1 MESVLVSIIIP
12 VYNVE
17 KYLNQCVDSAVNQT
31 YKNLEIWLVND
42 GSKDS
47 SGRICDEYKSV
58 DSRIRV
64 IHKENGGLS
73 SARNVALDLMKGEY
87 VYFLD
92 SDDLI
97 SLDLIETY
105 LNLIHEYKVDV
116 VMGTSYEFYGNIDTN
131 VNHIK
136 QESKPEIYSKVE
148 ALKLML
154 LDEKLHHAAAGPLFK
169 SDLYNDI
176 RFPVGMLYE
185 DYATTYYVMSK
196 SKRVL
201 YIDDYRCYYRMR
213 PGSIMNSKVTE
224 RDMILLDIADTISH
238 DIVREYPELENQA
251 IRKMVVV
258 NLKFYSKILDTGFG
272 AFKNEQKRI
281 RETLARYEK
290 KFLTSGYAKKTDKV
304 KIKAFKVGKIP
315 FYVVYKIS
323 DYLQLIKKS
332 LA

>member
-1 MESVLVSIIIP
+1 MGSILVSIIIP

-17 KYLNQCVDSAVNQT
+17 EYLEQCLDSVINQT
-31 YKNLEIWLVND
+31 YKNLEIWLVDD

-47 SGRICDEYKSV
+47 GGKICDEYKEL

-92 SDDLI
+92 SDDFI

-105 LNLIHEYKVDV
+105 IDLAEKYNVDV
-116 VMGTSYEFYGNIDTN
+116 IMGTFYEFYGNIDTKG
-131 VNHIK
+131 HINPDIHPEK
-136 QESKPEIYSKVE
+136 FSKTE

-154 LDEKLHHAAAGPLFK
+154 LDEKLYHAASGPLFK
-169 SDLYNDI
+169 SDLYTDI

-185 DYATTYYVMSK
+185 DYATTYYVILKCQS
-196 SKRVL
+196 VL
-201 YIDDYRCYYRMR
+201 YIDDNRYYYRMR

-224 RDMILLDIADTISH
+224 RDMVILDIADNISN
-238 DIVREYPELENQA
+238 DIVKEYPELENYA
-251 IRKMVVV
+251 IRKKIVV
-258 NLKFYSKILDTGFG
+258 NLKFYSRILDTGFG
-272 AFKNEQKRI
+272 TFKKEQERI
-281 RETLARYEK
+281 RKTVMDCEK
-290 KFLTSGYAKKTDKV
+290 KFLASGCARKADIL
-304 KIKAFKVGKIP
+304 KIRAFKMGKIP
-315 FYVVYKIS
+315 FYLIYKIS
-323 DYLQLIKKS
+323 NYFQLVKKS